1 MIDLLDMSF
10 IRNFLAGPQTGQA
23 PSGADTVDKL
33 CDRVQSSTLV
43 EDRRDA
49 VRALKSL
56 SKKFRLEVGTKAM
69 DILIHVLETDRADS
83 EILGFALEALCN
95 IMSNEVFGDDQEV
108 QQNLPEDLGL
118 QFTEMFIKNPENIS
132 LLLSLL
138 QEYDFLVLWPSVRL
152 LTLLLINKTK
162 EIQEIILTKPMG
174 ISRLMDL
181 LVDSREII
189 RNDDLLLLQ
198 QLTRNNT
205 NIQKIVAFENA
216 FERLF
221 DIIRDEG
228 NSDGGVVVEDCLH
241 LLLNLLKNNL
251 SNQNFLKEGSYIQ
264 RLPVY
269 FDLNSSDKAS
279 SEGWSAQ
286 KVSNV
291 HLMLEL
297 VRTLVSPN
305 NPQQQTSNCQK
316 VMNQFGLLEKLC
328 AILMASGVPADVLTE
343 TINCVSELIR
353 GNQCNQEYFASVLAP
368 SNPPRPAIV
377 VLLMSMVNEKQP
389 FVLRCAVLYCFQSF
403 LYKNE
408 LGQSQIIQTLLP
420 STTEVNQVTAGQL
433 LCSGLFSQDSMS
445 TWFAAV
451 ALSHSIIDNPAQ
463 KEQLLRVQLATS
475 LGNPPISLIQ
485 QCTNIL
491 SQGAKL
497 QTRVGLLQ
505 LLCNWLVFCP
515 IAVTH
520 FLHNSA
526 NVPYLISQVSASEGD
541 ELELIVQGLCAF
553 LLGICILYN
562 NNQVQN
568 YQKNDLRQIIE
579 KRIGMEQYT
588 DRLSQIAKHEGYSR
602 AAKKPQLAYRQPS
615 EVIFDY
621 EFTRLIKKLENDVL
635 KAVSPIQD
643 LENEKKPATL
653 EQHDSI
659 VEQYKKLIRDQDIQL
674 NSVRRELTE
683 LQSKSFDWHRQLDEA
698 TQQIQQLQDQNALLK
713 AQRTSGTNPF
723 NSAVAGDPSEL
734 SRLRLEL
741 EDKER
746 EISECNRQI
755 DALKSDLSRV
765 NARNAGD
772 SVTNGS
778 TLIFDGSGQRNT
790 VADLE
795 LQLMQKEEEL
805 RLYKSKL
812 DESVE
817 QKSQLCS
824 TNEDP
829 ANVALLPDQN
839 NLTVQIADLQTKNS
853 RLTFEKAD
861 VEKCM
866 RELLDQN
873 SLLQKKVEA
882 LELEK
887 TDLELDKHQENDDM
901 ESLKKEQDELLI
913 LLADQDT
920 KIKSYRNRL
929 KELGEK
935 LEEDEEDDDDK
946 DVALEDDMIDDES
959 GNPV

>member
-1 MIDLLDMSF
+1 
-10 IRNFLAGPQTGQA
+10 
-23 PSGADTVDKL
+23 
-33 CDRVQSSTLV
+33 
-43 EDRRDA
+43 
-49 VRALKSL
+49 
-56 SKKFRLEVGTKAM
+56 M
-69 DILIHVLETDRADS
+69 DILIHVLQMDRTDS
-83 EILGFALEALCN
+83 EILGYALETLCN
-95 IMSNEVFGDDQEV
+95 IMSNEVFTEDQEV

-118 QFTEMFIKNPENIS
+118 QFTEMYIKNPDNIS

-138 QEYDFLVLWPSVRL
+138 QEYDFHVLWPSVRL
-152 LTLLLINKTK
+152 LTLLLMNRTK
-162 EIQEIILTKPMG
+162 EIQEIILANPMG

-181 LVDSREII
+181 LADSREII

-221 DIIRDEG
+221 DIVRDEG
-228 NSDGGVVVEDCLH
+228 HSDGGVVVEDCLQ

-264 RLPVY
+264 RLPTY
-269 FDLNSSDKAS
+269 FDLKSADKAPN
-279 SEGWSAQ
+279 EGWSAQ
-286 KVSNV
+286 KVTNI

-305 NPQQQTSNCQK
+305 NPQQQTASCQK
-316 VMNQFGLLEKLC
+316 VMNQCGLLEKLC
-328 AILMASGVPADVLTE
+328 TILMASGVPADVLTE

-353 GNQCNQEYFASVLAP
+353 GNQSNQEYFASVLAP

-420 STTEVNQVTAGQL
+420 STAEVNQITAGQL
-433 LCSGLFSQDSMS
+433 LCGGLFSQDSMS

-451 ALSHSIIDNPAQ
+451 ALLHSVIDNSAQ

-491 SQGAKL
+491 GQGAKL

-505 LLCNWLVFCP
+505 LLAHWLAYCP

-541 ELELIVQGLCAF
+541 ELELIVQGMCAF
-553 LLGICILYN
+553 LLGLCVLFN
-562 NNQVQN
+562 NNQVPN

-588 DRLSQIAKHEGYSR
+588 DRLSQIAKHESYSR

-621 EFTRLIKKLENDVL
+621 EFTKLLKKLENDVL
-635 KAVSPIQD
+635 KAVSPVQEPE
-643 LENEKKPATL
+643 LEKKQSV

-659 VEQYKKLIRDQDIQL
+659 VEQYKKLIREQDSQL
-674 NSVRRELTE
+674 NVIRKELSEVQNRSSDQQRR
-683 LQSKSFDWHRQLDEA
+683 LDDS
-698 TQQIQQLQDQNALLK
+698 TQQVQQLRDQNALLR
-713 AQRTSGTNPF
+713 AQRSSGTA
-723 NSAVAGDPSEL
+723 NSSSPAPLGGESEEL
-734 SRLRLEL
+734 LRLRQEIEGKQRDI
-741 EDKER
+741 EDR
-746 EISECNRQI
+746 DRQI
-755 DALKSDLSRV
+755 DTLRRNEQLKEFDG
-765 NARNAGD
+765 RNAGD
-772 SVTNGS
+772 ALNSNGVDQK
-778 TLIFDGSGQRNT
+778 TITDLQT
-790 VADLE
+790 QVA
-795 LQLMQKEEEL
+795 QKDEEV
-805 RLYKSKL
+805 RLYKTKYEDSL
-812 DESVE
+812 RQVT
-817 QKSQLCS
+817 QLCS
-824 TNEDP
+824 SKDDP
-829 ANVALLPDQN
+829 ANVALLADRN
-839 NLTVQIADLQTKNS
+839 NLTIQITDLETRNGQLQLEKSQLEERIRSVQEENSGLLKKLQ
-853 RLTFEKAD
+853 
-861 VEKCM
+861 
-866 RELLDQN
+866 
-873 SLLQKKVEA
+873 A

-887 TDLELDKHQENDDM
+887 TEIELDKDQMVADLDGQR
-901 ESLKKEQDELLI
+901 KEQEDLLM

-920 KIKSYRNRL
+920 KVKAYRKRL

-935 LEEDEEDDDDK
+935 FDDNDDDDDEEGDDEEDEEDG
-946 DVALEDDMIDDES
+946 EN
-959 GNPV
+959 GNVNDGLD